1 MHKLN
6 CLSHAIY
13 IVLFTGLSTSAW
25 AEEITQ
31 SDVATS
37 SNILPTISLQA
48 DSNQKKYAATQASS
62 ALKSDAPLFKT
73 PQSVSVITREQLDQ
87 KQATTLSQAINDV
100 AGVSAGYLGRRGWDD
115 FIIRGQNSSDQ
126 VYIDGLRQSQSPLD
140 GVAVDLSGMDQ
151 VQVIKGPASVNFG
164 LVQPGGMVN
173 LVTKRPQAENFAT
186 ADLSYGSYNFKQ
198 ATFDLNYAPKQTE
211 KGAFRLTGRVSDQ
224 DDPTDYVYFKNF
236 YISPSYNFDLGD
248 KAELSV
254 IASYQHR
261 EYLRQQGLPVIG
273 TLKSN
278 PNGAIDRSLYLG
290 EPTFGGYE
298 ADVYRTGWNYKYK
311 FDNGWTFNQNA
322 AVQQLKSTGRVVFT
336 QTGTN
341 FWVNTTPAYTTLNR
355 TNNGRYQSH
364 DTLTYSLDNSFQ
376 RAFNLF
382 GMQHDLSIGVDA
394 MQSKDDY
401 INDRYTTGSLN
412 VYNPVYGQA
421 VKYVATNSTEDI
433 NRLRYSG
440 LYVRDRINLTD
451 QLVLSLA
458 GRQDWA
464 EVSTQNVSKSG
475 VAAKGLTD
483 RNSYNKFTGNVGLL
497 YSINDIVAPYASYA
511 TSFLPNTR
519 TDVNGSILAPE
530 TGQQAE
536 IGVKLQS
543 PNQLIQGSLA
553 LYDLRRQNV
562 AVSDPNNTS
571 AYVLNGEQLTRGIE
585 AELSATVIERMRLT
599 ASFSHMFDSKITK
612 DSVASN
618 VGVALDNVPQNSYSL
633 SSRYYLTDLTSGW
646 FVGAGIRGESS
657 KSYKGLDVHTPS
669 YLLYDAEAG
678 YEATRWGAQ
687 LSIKNLFDK
696 DYYAGLLNANMVT
709 LGDPRQ
715 INFTVK
721 FKY

>member
-1 MHKLN
+1 MRKHP
-6 CLSHAIY
+6 
-13 IVLFTGLSTSAW
+13 LSTSISLILFFGISTSVWA
-25 AEEITQ
+25 AEEEKNIENQ
-31 SDVATS
+31 TS
-37 SNILPTISLQA
+37 NVLPVISLKA
-48 DSNQKKYAATQASS
+48 ESNQQKYAATQARS

-73 PQSVSVITREQLDQ
+73 PQSVSVITKEQLDQ
-87 KQATTLSQAINDV
+87 KQATTLSQAINGV

-126 VYIDGLRQSQSPLD
+126 VYIDGLRQSQSPAD

-173 LVTKRPQAENFAT
+173 LVTKRPQAENFANAALT
-186 ADLSYGSYNFKQ
+186 YGSYNFKQ

-211 KGAFRLTGRVSDQ
+211 KGAFRLTGRISDQ

-341 FWVNTTPAYTTLNR
+341 FWVGTTPAYTTLSR

-376 RAFNLF
+376 RAFNFL

-401 INDRYTTGSLN
+401 VNDRYTTGSLN
-412 VYNPVYGQA
+412 IYNPVYGQA
-421 VKYVATNSTEDI
+421 VKYVAANSTEDI

-475 VAAKGLTD
+475 IAAKGLTD

-497 YSINDIVAPYASYA
+497 YSINDVIAPYASYA

-519 TDVNGSILAPE
+519 SDVNGNILAPE
-530 TGQQAE
+530 TGQQTE

-585 AELSATVIERMRLT
+585 AELSATLIERMRVT

-678 YEATRWGAQ
+678 YDATRWGAQ

-715 INFTVK
+715 INFTIK